1 MKKPQVKDAT
11 TGKTFALGNS
21 GLNSMTERIREYAQG
36 QNRASGVRS
45 VELLPKVL
53 KAGTKFKCSACDATF
68 TYKKGGDVDAFYNSI
83 REHGRGHGACEILP
97 VNLK

>member
-1 MKKPQVKDAT
+1 MKKPQVKDAS

-21 GLNSMTERIREYAQG
+21 GIKPLTERIREYAQA
-36 QNRASGVRS
+36 QNAASGVRC
-45 VELLPKVL
+45 VEVLPKSL
-53 KAGTKFKCSACDATF
+53 KPGMKFKCSACNETF

-97 VNLK
+97 INLK